1 MWKLFLT
8 IISLAV
14 YFGGGWVA
22 KDILF
27 SVIEIT
33 DDMTFRDIFYYEALV
48 YSFLTE
54 IIILVICIID
64 KGYNSFFDE
73 PLVDRVLGIGLLLF
87 ITFQAIKIFP
97 LSMGLVIL
105 YNIIN
110 IGCVIWVI
118 IKTET

>member
-14 YFGGGWVA
+14 YFGGGWAA

-48 YSFLTE
+48 YSFLTW
-54 IIILVICIID
+54 IVILIICIIG

-73 PLVDRVLGIGLLLF
+73 PLDRVSGIGLLLF

-110 IGCVIWVI
+110 IGCIIWAI
-118 IKTET
+118 IKAEK